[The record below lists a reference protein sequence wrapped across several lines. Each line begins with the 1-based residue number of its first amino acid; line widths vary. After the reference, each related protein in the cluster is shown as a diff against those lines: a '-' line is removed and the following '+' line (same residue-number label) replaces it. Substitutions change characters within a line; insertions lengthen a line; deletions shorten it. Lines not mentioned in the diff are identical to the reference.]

1 MIDLARLLVRC
12 TMDKRG
18 ILEGLLFVTGDEGLS
33 YSQIKDILEIDD
45 EEAKNLILELRRS
58 YEDDSHGIQL
68 GLLGDKFKLTTKKEH
83 KEYYRKLVENKET
96 NTLSNQALETLAI
109 VAYNEP
115 ISVQKI
121 EEIRGVGSREMVRR
135 LLAKGL
141 LKEVGKSD
149 EIGKPTVYATTS
161 DFLDYFGLSSKDE
174 LPKIEIKKEEID
186 NVPLYESRY
195 K

>member
-1 MIDLARLLVRC
+1 
-12 TMDKRG
+12 MDKRG
-18 ILEGLLFVTGDEGLS
+18 VLEGLLFVMGDEGLS
-33 YSQIKDILEIDD
+33 FNQIEEILEIDED
-45 EEAKNLILELRRS
+45 EAKNLILELRRS
-58 YEDDSHGIQL
+58 YEGDNHGIQL

-83 KEYYRKLVENKET
+83 KEYYKKLVENKET

-121 EEIRGVGSREMVRR
+121 EEIRGVNSREMVRR

-149 EIGKPTVYATTS
+149 EIGKPTIYATTS
-161 DFLDYFGLSSKDE
+161 DFLDYFGLSSKEE
-174 LPKIEIKKEEID
+174 LPKIEIKEEVID
-186 NVPLYESRY
+186 NIPLYESKY
-195 K
+195 KESDDNENSNNR

>member
-1 MIDLARLLVRC
+1 
-12 TMDKRG
+12 MDKHG
-18 ILEGLLFVTGDEGLS
+18 VLEGLLFVMGDEGLS
-33 YSQIKDILEIDD
+33 FSQIEEILEIDE

-58 YEDDSHGIQL
+58 YEGENHGIQL

-83 KEYYRKLVENKET
+83 KEYYKKLVENKET
-96 NTLSNQALETLAI
+96 NTLSSQALETLAI

-121 EEIRGVGSREMVRR
+121 EEIRGVSSREMVRR

-149 EIGKPTVYATTS
+149 EIGKPTIYATTS
-161 DFLDYFGLSSKDE
+161 DFLDYFGLSSKEE
-174 LPKIEIKKEEID
+174 LPKIEIKEEVID
-186 NVPLYESRY
+186 NIPLYESKY
-195 K
+195 KESDDNENSNNR